1 MKKKIIGK
9 YLLLGLG
16 IIIIGGILSKS
27 FEWYGDMK
35 TDKAFEENYLS
46 YKEQGDNFLEDG
58 NIESALTAYSNALD
72 NANSDDVRES
82 EIYEKILNYYIS
94 DKDVEMIKKTI
105 EESKEKI
112 KNPTEELKSIID
124 NEESKQW
131 FPVKVV
137 NLSLK
142 ISERRE
148 VFYKY
153 DEQGRVI
160 ESAVPLFRKNETDG
174 MTGPALYHFE
184 YLDDGIIVQ
193 KEFNEARG
201 EYASWYYKFKL
212 NENNIVTWY
221 EKWDYYTGKM
231 IESKTLYPEKVLKN
245 DGVKYVCDDN
255 WRLEE
260 VINTNIPQTTP
271 TPNYIYRYENEYDKF
286 GNLINIVKFKY
297 VDKKPIW
304 QESDQYTYV
313 YCHAEDLTGDISS
326 FPISSGNNLEQIGN
340 DPDSNTITMSNAIDI
355 VKNSNKLADV
365 KRNLR
370 GEHEVYFSTEKAD
383 IQDMSGYTVN
393 AIIDNPARGQDGKE
407 TIGRFFVSNLEELY
421 SYDVFQDSIFVPV
434 D

>member
-1 MKKKIIGK
+1 M
-9 YLLLGLG
+9 
-16 IIIIGGILSKS
+16 S
-27 FEWYGDMK
+27 
-35 TDKAFEENYLS
+35 
-46 YKEQGDNFLEDG
+46 
-58 NIESALTAYSNALD
+58 
-72 NANSDDVRES
+72 
-82 EIYEKILNYYIS
+82 
-94 DKDVEMIKKTI
+94 
-105 EESKEKI
+105 
-112 KNPTEELKSIID
+112 
-124 NEESKQW
+124 
-131 FPVKVV
+131 
-137 NLSLK
+137 
-142 ISERRE
+142 
-148 VFYKY
+148 
-153 DEQGRVI
+153 
-160 ESAVPLFRKNETDG
+160 
-174 MTGPALYHFE
+174 
-184 YLDDGIIVQ
+184 
-193 KEFNEARG
+193 
-201 EYASWYYKFKL
+201 
-212 NENNIVTWY
+212 
-221 EKWDYYTGKM
+221 
-231 IESKTLYPEKVLKN
+231 
-245 DGVKYVCDDN
+245 
-255 WRLEE
+255 RLEE

-421 SYDVFQDSIFVPV
+421 FYDVFQDSIFVPV